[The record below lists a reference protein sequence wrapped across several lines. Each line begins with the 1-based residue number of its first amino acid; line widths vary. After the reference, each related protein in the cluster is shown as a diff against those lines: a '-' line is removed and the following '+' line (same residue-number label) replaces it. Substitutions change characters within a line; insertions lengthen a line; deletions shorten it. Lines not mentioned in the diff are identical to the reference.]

1 VDVLLIDDIHF
12 LANKESTQEEFFHT
26 FNSLHDA
33 KKQIVLTSDKPP
45 KDIHNIEERLV
56 SRFEWGLVTDIQ
68 PPDLETRIAILKKK
82 AALKNYF
89 IPDDVIDFLA
99 QNIPSNIREL
109 EGSLNSVM
117 FFAELNN
124 ESVTVENASRWL
136 KDLIRRSSRGQ
147 VTIDLIQQ
155 VTAESFGIP
164 VSSLSGNKRTSEI
177 ALARQ
182 VAMYLSRDLTGT
194 TLQQIGY
201 AFNRKDHTTVI
212 HACRKI
218 EESIRKDPNMKGMVD
233 NLREKL

>member
-1 VDVLLIDDIHF
+1 
-12 LANKESTQEEFFHT
+12 
-26 FNSLHDA
+26 
-33 KKQIVLTSDKPP
+33 
-45 KDIHNIEERLV
+45 
-56 SRFEWGLVTDIQ
+56 
-68 PPDLETRIAILKKK
+68 
-82 AALKNYF
+82 
-89 IPDDVIDFLA
+89 
-99 QNIPSNIREL
+99 
-109 EGSLNSVM
+109 M

-218 EESIRKDPNMKGMVD
+218 EESIKKDPNMKGMVD